1 MSAAVASPARNKRV
15 CLRDDAQAAL
25 APPGEELRDFLCDCS
40 LVLRHGTSL
49 ALMARASTF
58 LNQTG
63 DFEAVDPTSDWE
75 KWASRRPELRL
86 YYWLLEDPARD
97 GDDAVSCALRAVL
110 DGVDAPT
117 AAPRRPRWRRRPR
130 RRARAGRAS

>member
-97 GDDAVSCALRAVL
+97 AHFSQSEVGSTASKLSL
-110 DGVDAPT
+110 IHISEPT
-117 AAPRRPRWRRRPR
+117 RPY
-130 RRARAGRAS
+130 